1 MRQLSKLTVLSLNM
15 QSWKGLLVSN
25 FSFVSVKSRESSR
38 AYDEFERS
46 SCADRREPSEQ
57 SIADEKG

>member
-25 FSFVSVKSRESSR
+25 CSFVSVKSRESSR

-46 SCADRREPSEQ
+46 SCADRREP
-57 SIADEKG
+57 